1 VEGNSDNSTPKSQTG
16 KTFAEANNV
25 KFTFNIFC
33 FCLRFSVETYKHHQ
47 LRSFFSLN
55 LLQGQ

>member
-33 FCLRFSVETYKHHQ
+33 FCLRFYHHQ
-47 LRSFFSLN
+47 LRRFFSLI

>member
-33 FCLRFSVETYKHHQ
+33 FCLRF
-47 LRSFFSLN
+47 
-55 LLQGQ
+55 